1 MTFSS
6 MYEYLW
12 PPIIDS
18 INLQLIFQL
27 ALFYQL
33 VLMCFQKNIL
43 LNPCPMAKVIN
54 CIPLC
59 LEKISS
65 YFYIG
70 TVTESKL

>member
-1 MTFSS
+1 MTFSFT
-6 MYEYLW
+6 YEHLW

-27 ALFYQL
+27 ALFYQF

-43 LNPCPMAKVIN
+43 LNLCPMVKVIN
-54 CIPLC
+54 YIPLC

-65 YFYIG
+65 YIYTG